1 MPEPGP
7 VGVNVDPLGEPLGAS
22 VLPEGF
28 VVVFG
33 PVRVPDDMPVVE
45 PGGFDSELLFM
56 DEPVVA
62 PVAVEPPALEPA
74 PEVPALLW
82 ASANVLESANAPA
95 NAMVVSFMVISLVD
109 DREKTNQRD
118 GCSSDSN
125 TKTSATETSDLSQ
138 PQRTGR
144 VLAPYITY
152 CRTIGW
158 KPRCAP

>member
-1 MPEPGP
+1 VPDPGP

-33 PVRVPDDMPVVE
+33 PVRVPDDIPVVA
-45 PGGFDSELLFM
+45 PGGFDIELLFM
-56 DEPVVA
+56 EPVVA
-62 PVAVEPPALEPA
+62 PVPAEPPTLEPA
-74 PEVPALLW
+74 PDVPPVLLC

-109 DREKTNQRD
+109 DEEKTSQRD
-118 GCSSDSN
+118 GCSSN

-138 PQRTGR
+138 PQRTR
-144 VLAPYITY
+144 RAFPPYITY
-152 CRTIGW
+152 RRTIR
-158 KPRCAP
+158 PEARCAP